1 MKTAFVF
8 PGQGSQYKGMG
19 SELYKTHSEAR
30 KLFNLANEIL
40 DYPITDIMFE
50 GDEEELKTTKITQP
64 AVFINAYIK
73 YTVAKHIKPD
83 AVAGHSLGEFTALAA
98 SGSLSFED
106 ALLLVY
112 DRAMAMQEACDLE
125 DGTMAAVMGLDDH
138 IVEELCAKID
148 DLVVPANYNCPGQL
162 VISGSIKGVTKA
174 IEAAREAGAK
184 RAIQLAVGGAFHS
197 PLMEPAQSMLAESI
211 EETEFSKPICPI
223 YQNYTGK
230 AEIDPVLIKDN
241 LLKQLTSPVRWTQ
254 SVQQMIE
261 DGVGNI
267 VEIDGKVLIGM
278 VRRIDRNLKT
288 ETIL

>member
-8 PGQGSQYKGMG
+8 PGQGSQYIGMG
-19 SELYKTHSEAR
+19 SELYKTHAEAR
-30 KLFNLANEIL
+30 KLFDLANDIL
-40 DYPITDIMFE
+40 EYQITDIMFE

-73 YTVAKHIKPD
+73 YTVTANLKPD

-98 SGSLSFED
+98 SGALSFED

-112 DRAMAMQEACDLE
+112 DRAIAMQEACDME
-125 DGTMAAVMGLDDH
+125 DGTMAAIMGLDDH
-138 IVEELCAKID
+138 LVEELCRQVK

-162 VISGSIKGVTKA
+162 VISGSVTGVTKA
-174 IEAAREAGAK
+174 IDAAKEAGAR

-211 EETEFSKPICPI
+211 EETEFKKPFCPI

-230 AEIDPVLIKDN
+230 SEVDPGLIKEN
-241 LLKQLTSPVRWTQ
+241 LLKQLTAPVLWTQ
-254 SVQQMIE
+254 SVQQMIA
-261 DGVGNI
+261 DGVSNI
-267 VEIDGKVLIGM
+267 IEVDGKVLIGM

-288 ETIL
+288 ETI

>member
-19 SELYKTHSEAR
+19 SELYKTHTEAR
-30 KLFNLANEIL
+30 KLFDLANEIL

-50 GDEEELKTTKITQP
+50 GDDEELKTTKITQP

-73 YTVAKHIKPD
+73 YAVTDHIKPD

-98 SGSLSFED
+98 SGALSFED

-112 DRAMAMQEACDLE
+112 DRAMAMQEACDME
-125 DGTMAAVMGLDDH
+125 DGTMAAIMGLDDH
-138 IVEELCAKID
+138 LVEELCEKVS

-162 VISGSIKGVTKA
+162 VISGSVSGVTKA
-174 IEAAREAGAK
+174 IEDAKEAGAR

-197 PLMEPAQSMLAESI
+197 PLMEPAQSMLADSI
-211 EETEFSKPICPI
+211 EDTEFKQPSCPI

-230 AEIDPVLIKDN
+230 AESNPELIKEN
-241 LLKQLTSPVRWTQ
+241 LLKQLTAPVRWTQ
-254 SVQQMIE
+254 SIQQMIQ
-261 DGVGNI
+261 DGVSNI
-267 VEIDGKVLIGM
+267 VEVDGKVLIGM

-288 ETIL
+288 ETI

>member
-19 SELYKTHSEAR
+19 SELYKTHTEAR
-30 KLFNLANEIL
+30 KLFDLANEIL

-50 GDEEELKTTKITQP
+50 GDDEELKTTKITQP

-73 YTVAKHIKPD
+73 YTVTDHIKPD

-98 SGSLSFED
+98 SGALSFED

-112 DRAMAMQEACDLE
+112 DRAMAMQEACDME
-125 DGTMAAVMGLDDH
+125 DGTMAAIMGLDDH
-138 IVEELCAKID
+138 LVEELCEKVS

-162 VISGSIKGVTKA
+162 VISGSVSGVTKA
-174 IEAAREAGAK
+174 IEDAKEAGAR

-197 PLMEPAQSMLAESI
+197 PLMEPAQSMLADSI
-211 EETEFSKPICPI
+211 EDTEFKQPSCPI

-230 AEIDPVLIKDN
+230 AESNPELIKEN
-241 LLKQLTSPVRWTQ
+241 LLNQLTAPVRWTQ
-254 SVQQMIE
+254 SVQQMIQ
-261 DGVGNI
+261 DGVSNI
-267 VEIDGKVLIGM
+267 VEVDGKVLIGM

-288 ETIL
+288 ETI

>member
-19 SELYKTHSEAR
+19 SELYRTHAEAR
-30 KLFNLANEIL
+30 KLFDLANEIL
-40 DYPITDIMFE
+40 EYQITDIMFE

-73 YTVAKHIKPD
+73 YTVTDHIKPD

-98 SGSLSFED
+98 SGALSFED

-112 DRAMAMQEACDLE
+112 DRAMAMQEACDME
-125 DGTMAAVMGLDDH
+125 DGTMAAIMGLDDH
-138 IVEELCAKID
+138 LVEELCEKIG

-162 VISGSIKGVTKA
+162 VISGSISGITKA
-174 IEAAREAGAK
+174 IEAAKEAGAK

-197 PLMEPAQSMLAESI
+197 PLMEPAQSMLADSI
-211 EETEFSKPICPI
+211 EDTEFKQPSCPI

-230 AEIDPVLIKDN
+230 AESNPELIKEN
-241 LLKQLTSPVRWTQ
+241 LLKQLTAPVRWTQ
-254 SVQQMIE
+254 SVQQMIQ
-261 DGVGNI
+261 DGVSNI
-267 VEIDGKVLIGM
+267 VEVDGKVLIGM

-288 ETIL
+288 ETI